1 MGVEHQRFDRGSK
14 WIVAKHGDLLLKV
27 AGITDIPKW
36 RALASDIVQP
46 RQLPDGLIEVERE
59 SGTALYLIEI
69 ATYPDRRVAE
79 QVFDDLSLVYQNRRV
94 LPEAIVFVLR
104 PKGNARVAQDF
115 VVTSGSTELS
125 GRWKVIEL
133 WTLSA
138 EELLKTGEPALMP
151 LVPLAKFTGNP
162 ELLLRQ
168 CRRVIDEKAG
178 KGEVASLLAVCQ
190 VFAGLAIRDAKL
202 IHRILGTLPM
212 TMDLMDS
219 VIAQEIMAFGNAKRM
234 HRAILKVL
242 QSRFEQ
248 IPEDLRTRLEL
259 VTDDLKLDTL
269 VVLAGACND
278 LEEFRL
284 QLAAC

>member
-1 MGVEHQRFDRGSK
+1 MESQRFDRGSK
-14 WIVAKHGDLLLKV
+14 WIVEKHGDLLLMI

-36 RALASDIVQP
+36 RALANDVVQP
-46 RQLPDGLIEVERE
+46 RQLPDGLIEVERA
-59 SGTALYLIEI
+59 SGKSLYLIEI

-104 PKGNARVAQDF
+104 PKGSVRVAEEF
-115 VVTSGSTELS
+115 TVTCGSTEIS
-125 GRWKVIEL
+125 ARWKVIEL

-138 EELLKTGEPALMP
+138 EELLKTKEPALMP
-151 LVPLAKFTGNP
+151 LVPLAKYTGDP
-162 ELLLRQ
+162 EPILRQ
-168 CRRVIDEKAG
+168 CRNVIDEKAG

-190 VFAGLAIRDAKL
+190 VFAGLAIRDAEL
-202 IHRILGTLPM
+202 IHRVLGALPM

-242 QSRFEQ
+242 LSRFEQ
-248 IPEDLRTRLEL
+248 VPEDLRARLEV

-269 VVLAGACND
+269 NILAGTCKD